1 MTSSKRFSGEANLR
15 GPFRLHGTDN
25 EVSHGTLIS
34 TIRDLRR
41 CRFFLPIP
49 AASISSGRQGVTDGF
64 NDQNAL
70 PHGGACERGE
80 KRNEGD
86 CGEGRVVRLPKIA
99 QPHENDLQ
107 RQRHQYRGG
116 QGVNAR
122 PQPLVDHQRQN
133 LPARKQKPERVRSPK
148 RTEHDGVQQRVR
160 AGHHADPQLALADDI
175 APHKKVGH
183 GEAELLNGVEEQED
197 NLDQSHGE
205 TGGEDE
211 GDGPG
216 GIGGLFLDGGV
227 DEEEEGDQE
236 GGLEKSQGESH
247 MDFAEVGLLEGGE
260 GGEERVEVGAAEGGD
275 AEELVEGPEDDEEDE
290 EESDGPEGVEV
301 LEMEGGAGLEA
312 EVEDEAEGQEG
323 EDDEGGDKE
332 QGGKVEGGV

>member
-1 MTSSKRFSGEANLR
+1 MLCTYPKKGRKKSLQ
-15 GPFRLHGTDN
+15 
-25 EVSHGTLIS
+25 HGTLTSI
-34 TIRDLRR
+34 IRDLS
-41 CRFFLPIP
+41 RFFLPIP
-49 AASISSGRQGVTDGF
+49 AASISSGRQGITDGF

-86 CGEGRVVRLPKIA
+86 CGEGRVVRLPKLLSPMKMICSGNGTSTVA
-99 QPHENDLQ
+99 
-107 RQRHQYRGG
+107 
-116 QGVNAR
+116 AR
-122 PQPLVDHQRQN
+122 V
-133 LPARKQKPERVRSPK
+133 PK
-148 RTEHDGVQQRVR
+148 RTEHDDVQQRVR

-183 GEAELLNGVEEQED
+183 GEAELLKGVEEQED

-211 GDGPG
+211 GDGPE
-216 GIGGLFLDGGV
+216 GIGGLFLDGDV

-236 GGLEKSQGESH
+236 GGLEKPQGESH

-275 AEELVEGPEDDEEDE
+275 TEELVEGPEDDEEDE

-312 EVEDEAEGQEG
+312 EVEDEAEGEEG
-323 EDDEGGDKE
+323 EDDEGGDEE
-332 QGGKVEGGV
+332 QGGKV